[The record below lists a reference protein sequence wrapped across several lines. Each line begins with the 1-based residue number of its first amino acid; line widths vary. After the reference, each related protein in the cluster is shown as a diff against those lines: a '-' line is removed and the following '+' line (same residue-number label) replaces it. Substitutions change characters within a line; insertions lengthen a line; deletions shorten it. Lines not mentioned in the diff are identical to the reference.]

1 MKPSESGTRQHERFA
16 SYRNLLV
23 VYEGSS
29 LHLPVK
35 PPDISARGMFINT
48 AREFQVGAV
57 LKISFWLVHADF
69 EVHARGEVRYCLP
82 GVGVGVEFI
91 HLPEQARRAIEEEIS
106 RLAPAPQLDPA
117 QR

>member
-1 MKPSESGTRQHERFA
+1 MNPGEIGTRQRERYA
-16 SYRNLLV
+16 SYRNLVV

-35 PPDISARGMFINT
+35 PPDISPQGMFINT

-69 EVHARGEVRYCLP
+69 EVHTRAEVRYCLP

-91 HLPEQARRAIEEEIS
+91 YLAEEARRAIEEELS
-106 RLAPAPQLDPA
+106 RLAPAPQFGPA
-117 QR
+117 